1 METIVLEIRAGV
13 GGEEATLWANDLLR
27 MYLKY
32 AQRKNWTVDVIDVS
46 ERGKGIRE
54 AITVIK
60 GKGVR
65 SLTREAG
72 VHRIQRVSVTEK
84 RGRVHTS
91 AASVAVL
98 PLPQDREVFIDP
110 KDIRVDYFRGQGAGG
125 QHRNKTDSAAR
136 VTHLPTGI
144 MAVCQDERSQGV
156 NRERAMMVVR
166 ARLWEVQQ
174 QKQAANRDAKRRDQI
189 GLADRSEKMRT
200 YDVPEDTVFDHRTGK
215 SVRRVKLILNGQLEL
230 LHTA

>member
-1 METIVLEIRAGV
+1 MEAIVLEIRAGV
-13 GGEEATLWANDLLR
+13 GGEEAALWANELLR

-32 AQRKNWTVDVIDVS
+32 AQRKNWDVDVVDVS
-46 ERGKGIRE
+46 ERGRGIRE
-54 AITVIK
+54 ATVILK

-65 SLTREAG
+65 ALTKEAG

-98 PLPQDREVFIDP
+98 PLPQEREVVIDP
-110 KDIRVDYFRGQGAGG
+110 KDVRVDYFRGQGAGG

-136 VTHLPTGI
+136 VTHIPTGI
-144 MAVCQDERSQGV
+144 VAVCQDERSQGV
-156 NRERAMMVVR
+156 NRERAMIVVR
-166 ARLWEVQQ
+166 ARLWEQQ
-174 QKQAANRDAKRRDQI
+174 QAANSQKRGSLRRDQI

-200 YDVPEDTVFDHRTGK
+200 YDVPEDTVFDHRSGK
-215 SVRRVKLILNGQLEL
+215 SVRRVKLILSGQLDL
-230 LHTA
+230 LDAA